1 MNTVAVLGGGI
12 IGITTAISIQMS
24 GYDTRIYTEYRPDK
38 IGEYDAPE
46 ALTSM
51 YAAASIKP
59 STVRKDNLNE
69 TLSISQNIFEK
80 LSGIDFPVNQERH
93 YVLSEK
99 NIKKPEYK
107 DVVENFTMI
116 TDETNI
122 PKRKSISNINGWYF
136 DTYFVN
142 TIDYI
147 SKLYKLYENM
157 GGIVNTE
164 YLEKNEFLNITD
176 DILINCTG
184 NWSRDMFNDDK
195 MYAYR
200 GHLIHIPIK
209 NKPTDKRGKYSSYS
223 YKTKDGDSAYVYARN
238 DKLILGGTNQK
249 GIYDSKM
256 DAWEPIHPQDQD
268 MIQIGK
274 NKIPSHILDINKE
287 ILSKFMGIN
296 INLDNAK
303 SVIGYRPVRD
313 INGDGIRL
321 ELEKLQDKFVIHNY
335 GHGGAGVT
343 LSWGCSKEVL
353 DIINNMNKKEDKS
366 EWSKIEN
373 SFESIQF

>member
-1 MNTVAVLGGGI
+1 MKKIAILGGGV
-12 IGITTAISIQMS
+12 IGITTAISIQMT
-24 GYDTRIYTEYRPDK
+24 GYDTKLYTEHRPDK
-38 IGEYDAPE
+38 IDEYDAPE

-51 YAAASIKP
+51 YAAASVKP
-59 STVRKDNLNE
+59 STVQKNNLKE
-69 TLSISQNIFEK
+69 TLAISQNIFKK
-80 LSGIDFPVNQERH
+80 LSQTDFPVHQERH

-99 NIKKPEYK
+99 DIKEPEYK
-107 DVVENFTMI
+107 NVVENFTRI

-122 PKRKSISNINGWYF
+122 PKRKNISNIDGWYF

-142 TIDYI
+142 TLDYI
-147 SKLYKLYENM
+147 SKLYKFYEDI
-157 GGIVNTE
+157 GGIVNKE
-164 YLEKNEFLNITD
+164 YLEKDEFLNLPS

-184 NWSRDMFNDDK
+184 NWSRDIFDDDK

-200 GHLIHIPIK
+200 GHLIHIPI
-209 NKPTDKRGKYSSYS
+209 NKKPSDNRGEYSSYS
-223 YKTKDGDSAYVYARN
+223 YKTENGDSAYVYARN

-256 DAWEPIHPQDQD
+256 DTWEPINPQNQD

-274 NKIPSHILDINKE
+274 NKIPSHILNINKE
-287 ILSKFMGIN
+287 ILSEFMGIKV
-296 INLDNAK
+296 NLDDAK

-313 INGDGIRL
+313 IHGDGVRL
-321 ELEKLQDKFVIHNY
+321 ELEKLQDKSVIHNY

-343 LSWGCSKEVL
+343 LSWGCAKEVL
-353 DIINNMNKKEDKS
+353 DIINNINKQEYKF

-373 SFESIQF
+373 LLE